1 MGSGKWLVVLG
12 LAFTQG
18 GCMLMHLND
27 PPPPPEVM
35 LISEAKAAQEAVS
48 MSREYFLEELRAG
61 RGERFRVR
69 AYVPCGNDEAELLW
83 LNGPTL
89 RGSKITGSLA
99 ERPIVLRGVPRG
111 GTVQTTTDM
120 IADWVIVRHGKKYG
134 GFTGRAPQ

>member
-1 MGSGKWLVVLG
+1 MGSVKWLAILC
-12 LAFTQG
+12 LAVTQG
-18 GCMLMHLND
+18 GCILMHLND

-48 MSREYFLEELRAG
+48 MSRDYFLEELRSG
-61 RGERFRVR
+61 RGERFKVR

-83 LNGPTL
+83 LDNPVL

-120 IADWVIVRHGKKYG
+120 IADWIIVRKGKKYG
-134 GFTGRAPQ
+134 GFTGSAPN